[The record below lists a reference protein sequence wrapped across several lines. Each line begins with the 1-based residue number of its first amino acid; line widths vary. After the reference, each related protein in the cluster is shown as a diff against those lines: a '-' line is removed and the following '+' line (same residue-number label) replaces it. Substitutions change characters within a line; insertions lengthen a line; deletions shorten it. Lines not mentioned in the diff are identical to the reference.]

1 MKKISRA
8 IVQYI
13 KETDKFLWLV
23 FLLIS
28 TYGALLVYSATR
40 TASSSSAFRTQII
53 AVFLGYIAA
62 IVISKINYKKIAALW
77 PVIVV
82 LCLGFMAATSV
93 FGIRVSGADDKAW
106 IMLPGGISFQPSELV
121 KIGFIVTFAK
131 HLDVL
136 REHGKLKSFLHICL
150 LAVHMAIP
158 VGIIHLQGDDGAA
171 LVFFFIFLAMCF
183 GAGVQLRYFAAT
195 FGAILIAVPLAWKYV
210 LNTDQKKRF
219 EILLDHTIDPLG
231 YGFQQGQG
239 EISIGSGMVTGR
251 GLFQGPRVASG
262 IVPEDHNDFIFS
274 VAGEELGFVGCV
286 LILLLM
292 LAVLIRLIMIARSAA
307 DPMGSYMCYGFF
319 GLIAFQTIG
328 NVGMCLYLLPVV
340 GITLPFFS
348 AGGSSTA
355 CLYLGVGLMQSVYMF
370 RHDTDQVYTLRRRAA
385 WQE

>member
-40 TASSSSAFRTQII
+40 TAPSSSAFRTQII

-262 IVPEDHNDFIFS
+262 IVP
-274 VAGEELGFVGCV
+274 
-286 LILLLM
+286 
-292 LAVLIRLIMIARSAA
+292 
-307 DPMGSYMCYGFF
+307 
-319 GLIAFQTIG
+319 
-328 NVGMCLYLLPVV
+328 
-340 GITLPFFS
+340 
-348 AGGSSTA
+348 
-355 CLYLGVGLMQSVYMF
+355 
-370 RHDTDQVYTLRRRAA
+370 
-385 WQE
+385 